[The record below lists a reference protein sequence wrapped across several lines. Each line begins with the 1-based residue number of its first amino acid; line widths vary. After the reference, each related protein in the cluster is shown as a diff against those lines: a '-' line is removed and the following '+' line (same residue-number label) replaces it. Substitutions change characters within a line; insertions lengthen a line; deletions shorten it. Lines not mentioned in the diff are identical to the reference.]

1 MGILIF
7 IVIVLFVVGGWL
19 ILLRSAKSHKIPD
32 SVTAK
37 PYSDDDD

>member
-7 IVIVLFVVGGWL
+7 IVIMLFIVGGWL
-19 ILLRSAKSHKIPD
+19 ILLRSAKNHKIPD
-32 SVTAK
+32 GIKAK